1 MLSREVSREN
11 SLYSLIIDE
20 LAYRVVRRIHGRAR
34 TRQPRAMPLFAPTT
48 DLIGH
53 RLISTG
59 VFEHT
64 QIEAIDALLGQER
77 SLIDC
82 LGGERDTFIDV
93 GANIGFYT
101 TRYARQFKR
110 VLAIEA
116 NPITFDVLRSN
127 VALLQSPNVST
138 ICVGASDKQDYLP
151 MKIPDDGVMGWSSFE
166 NIDESA
172 DRTVMV
178 PVKTIDQI
186 AAESAPTAAVSLMKI
201 DVEGHEANVL
211 RGSMGV
217 LRRDRPMILYEQ
229 LNREAGSECADVLD
243 SAGYKTFLAFTRKAN
258 ILRPFSKCPVNADV
272 IDPRKVDRCALICA
286 Y

>member
-1 MLSREVSREN
+1 MLSREVSRKS
-11 SLYSLIIDE
+11 SLFSLVLDE
-20 LAYRVVRRIHGRAR
+20 VAYRLVRRIHGRAR

-59 VFEHT
+59 VFENT
-64 QIEAIDALLGQER
+64 QIEAIDALLGEER
-77 SLIDC
+77 GLIDR
-82 LGGERDTFIDV
+82 LGDERDTFIDV

-101 TRYARQFKR
+101 TRYAHQFKR

-138 ICVGASDKQDYLP
+138 ICVGASDKQDHLS
-151 MKIPDDGVMGWSSFE
+151 MTIPENGVMGWSSFE
-166 NIDESA
+166 NIDEST

-178 PVKTIDQI
+178 PVNTIDQI
-186 AAESAPTAAVSLMKI
+186 AAEAAPTAAVSLMKI

-211 RGSMGV
+211 RGSMGI
-217 LRRDRPMILYEQ
+217 LRRDRPVILYEQ
-229 LNREAGSECADVLD
+229 LSRQAGSECADVLD
-243 SAGYKTFLAFTRKAN
+243 AAGYTTFLAFTRKAS

-272 IDPRKVDRCALICA
+272 IDPREVDRCALICA